1 MKADRRDFLE
11 TLAISTL
18 GLGAAS
24 LIAPAELE
32 AQGPAGGHWDLSWTT
47 RIKGKRRA
55 VFDVTEIEDG
65 YGVWRAIIWRKQYAA
80 VFGVPE
86 STLSTVVVIRHNAVP
101 LALNQAYWDRY
112 DVAAEWKVRDPA
124 TRQPT
129 KRNPVCAR
137 TGANELPA
145 QFGDFTL
152 EALIET
158 GGIVLLCALAFRD
171 SVEKIAQTE
180 KVSADEA
187 DKRARSMI
195 LPGVIM
201 QPSGVFAA
209 VLAQENG
216 CKYVQTS

>member
-1 MKADRRDFLE
+1 MKPDRRDFLE

-24 LIAPAELE
+24 LIIPAELE

-55 VFDVTEIEDG
+55 VFDVTQIEDG

-80 VFGVPE
+80 VFGIAE
-86 STLSTVVVIRHNAVP
+86 ASLSTVVVIRHNAVP
-101 LALNQAYWDRY
+101 LALNQTFWDRY
-112 DVAAEWKVRDPA
+112 GVADEWKVRDPA

-129 KRNPVCAR
+129 KKNPVCSR
-137 TGANELPA
+137 TGTDEFPA
-145 QFGDFTL
+145 QFADFTL
-152 EALIET
+152 EALMAS

-171 SVEKIAQTE
+171 SVEKVAEVE
-180 KVSADEA
+180 KISADEA

-195 LPGVIM
+195 VPGVIM